1 MISGQ
6 PHPMQA
12 TNHAEKPH
20 PILIFAWKAT
30 STIILQSS
38 FNQVLVA
45 QIKRKR
51 GLNFYSPANGD
62 VDSETDSNRQNYLKN

>member
-6 PHPMQA
+6 PHPMQD
-12 TNHAEKPH
+12 TNHAEKTH
-20 PILIFAWKAT
+20 QVLIFAWKAT
-30 STIILQSS
+30 PTIILQSS

-51 GLNFYSPANGD
+51 GLNFYSRANGD
-62 VDSETDSNRQNYLKN
+62 VDSDTDSNRQNYLKN

>member
-1 MISGQ
+1 
-6 PHPMQA
+6 MQA